1 MFENKFSKKH
11 ILYRFEPDA
20 VRGLVLLTFSS
31 STLYSQNNKL
41 TQADNEWP
49 GIIRVNDLIT
59 MTFIWKAAL
68 AWWRM
73 PKEALRKL
81 RCVKCGFSTFQ
92 ATLRKDQLWQWQR
105 KTHWWMMNMEFCLL
119 LVSCGKSWGLEASA
133 NMYTN
138 AKTVVESFN
147 TFDFRNVCQQEEPF
161 HVVMVLG

>member
-59 MTFIWKAAL
+59 MTFIWKAGL

-92 ATLRKDQLWQWQR
+92 ATLRKINFDSDKERCIDEWWTWNSAYCWSAVANPGALKPQQTCTQTLKPLLNLSTPLTFAMCVNR
-105 KTHWWMMNMEFCLL
+105 KNHSML
-119 LVSCGKSWGLEASA
+119 
-133 NMYTN
+133 
-138 AKTVVESFN
+138 
-147 TFDFRNVCQQEEPF
+147 
-161 HVVMVLG
+161 